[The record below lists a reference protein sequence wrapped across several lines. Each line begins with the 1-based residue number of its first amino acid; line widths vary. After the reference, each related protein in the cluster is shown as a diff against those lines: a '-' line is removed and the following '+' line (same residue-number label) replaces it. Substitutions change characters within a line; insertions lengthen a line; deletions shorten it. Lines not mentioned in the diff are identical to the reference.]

1 MKRTSSYGEQNKN
14 PNGNNNRAPSP
25 NGSRAPSPGFSNKKA
40 RNGED
45 DEPTFEDELMMMEE
59 MIDIEGLGGNI
70 YLFIYIFV

>member
-14 PNGNNNRAPSP
+14 PNGNRAPSP
-25 NGSRAPSPGFSNKKA
+25 NGSRAPSPTYGNKKP

-59 MIDIEGLGGNI
+59 MIDAEALGI
-70 YLFIYIFV
+70 YYHYYLLL